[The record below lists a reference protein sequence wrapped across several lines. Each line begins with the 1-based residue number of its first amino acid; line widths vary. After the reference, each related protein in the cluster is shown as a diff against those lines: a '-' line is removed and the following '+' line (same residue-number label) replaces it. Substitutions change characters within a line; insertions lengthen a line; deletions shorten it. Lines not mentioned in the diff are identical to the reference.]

1 TWSDG
6 KASIEEMA
14 VAARGLG
21 YDYVA
26 ICDHTPNVRVVPGLD
41 ADGVRAQAVE
51 IAAANERLAPF
62 RVLHGIECDIRS
74 DGTLDLPDDVPAVN
88 AYVCGVLR
96 KAGYQVE
103 PAADLAQA
111 AALAR
116 AKPLDVLVSD
126 VVLGPVDGLDVEE
139 AVRVIRPAV
148 KTIFMSGYAKPRY
161 SS

>member
-1 TWSDG
+1 MG
-6 KASIEEMA
+6 IRRA
-14 VAARGLG
+14 LG
-21 YDYVA
+21 VPMPSA
-26 ICDHTPNVRVVPGLD
+26 MPEIHILVV
-41 ADGVRAQAVE
+41 
-51 IAAANERLAPF
+51 
-62 RVLHGIECDIRS
+62 
-74 DGTLDLPDDVPAVN
+74 DDDPAVN

-103 PAADLAQA
+103 PAADLAEA

-116 AKPLDVLVSD
+116 EKPLDVLVSD

-161 SS
+161 RSGDDDPVLVKPFEPAELLARVESLVGDSRL